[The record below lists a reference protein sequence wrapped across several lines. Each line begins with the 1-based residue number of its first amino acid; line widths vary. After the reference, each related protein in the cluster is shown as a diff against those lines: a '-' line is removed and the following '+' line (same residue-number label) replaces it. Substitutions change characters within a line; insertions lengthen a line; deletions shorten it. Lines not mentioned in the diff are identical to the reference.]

1 MTFVFLHGSGCTN
14 NVWAHQVSFFNNSVA
29 LNFPGHPDGE
39 VLCDVK
45 SIAHWVLN
53 TVEQEDLTDVVL
65 VGHSLG
71 SAVAM
76 QAALL
81 ASSESTT
88 FDSSRLKALVLIGAG
103 AKLKVM
109 PQLLTSL
116 ATLIEECGAFPDY
129 LLASNQQLQEPL
141 RTEVNSAI
149 VKNGAAVMLKDF
161 TACDNFDVMQEIGS
175 IKLPVQ
181 LIVGDKDIMT
191 PVKYSEYLLANLP
204 NAQLEVIDAGTHMV
218 FAEQYDKVNACIQRF
233 VDGLD

>member
-1 MTFVFLHGSGCTN
+1 MTFVFLHGSGCMN
-14 NVWAHQVSFFNNSVA
+14 NVWAHQVSFFNNTIA

-39 VLCDVK
+39 ALSDVK
-45 SIAHWVLN
+45 SIAQWVLN

-116 ATLIEECGAFPDY
+116 ATIIEENGKFPDY

-161 TACDNFDVMQEIGS
+161 TACDNFDVMQEIDS
-175 IKLPVQ
+175 IKLPIQ

-191 PVKYSEYLLANLP
+191 PIKYSEYLLANLP

-233 VDGLD
+233 ADGLA

>member
-116 ATLIEECGAFPDY
+116 ATLIEEGGAFPDY

>member
-88 FDSSRLKALVLIGAG
+88 FDSSRLKALVLVGAG

-116 ATLIEECGAFPDY
+116 ATLIEEGGAFPDY

-233 VDGLD
+233 VDGLA

>member
-45 SIAHWVLN
+45 SIAYWVLN

-116 ATLIEECGAFPDY
+116 ATLIEEGGAFPDY

-233 VDGLD
+233 VDGLA

>member
-14 NVWAHQVSFFNNSVA
+14 NVWAHQVSFFNNTIA

-39 VLCDVK
+39 ALCDVK
-45 SIAHWVLN
+45 SIAQWVLN
-53 TVEQEDLTDVVL
+53 AVEQEDLTDVVL

-88 FDSSRLKALVLIGAG
+88 FDSSRLNALVLIGAG

-116 ATLIEECGAFPDY
+116 ATIIEESGKFPDY

-233 VDGLD
+233 VDGLA

>member
-14 NVWAHQVSFFNNSVA
+14 NVWAHQVSFFNNTIA

-39 VLCDVK
+39 ALSDVK
-45 SIAHWVLN
+45 SIAQWVLN

-116 ATLIEECGAFPDY
+116 ATIIEENGKFPDY

-233 VDGLD
+233 ADGLA

>member
-116 ATLIEECGAFPDY
+116 ATLIEEGGAFPDY

-181 LIVGDKDIMT
+181 LIVDDKDIMT

-233 VDGLD
+233 VDGLA

>member
-116 ATLIEECGAFPDY
+116 ATLIEEGGAFPDY

-204 NAQLEVIDAGTHMV
+204 SAQLEVIDAGTHMV

-233 VDGLD
+233 VDGLA

>member
-116 ATLIEECGAFPDY
+116 ATIIEEGGAFPDY

-233 VDGLD
+233 VDGLA

>member
-116 ATLIEECGAFPDY
+116 ATLIEGGGAFPDY

-233 VDGLD
+233 VDGLA

>member
-116 ATLIEECGAFPDY
+116 ATLIEEGGAFPDY

-149 VKNGAAVMLKDF
+149 VNNGAAVMLKDF

-233 VDGLD
+233 VDGLA

>member
-116 ATLIEECGAFPDY
+116 ATLIEEGGAFPDY

-191 PVKYSEYLLANLP
+191 PVKYSEFLLGQLP
-204 NAQLEVIDAGTHMV
+204 NAKLNIIENGTHMV
-218 FAEQYDKVNACIQRF
+218 FAEQHATVNGCIQEF
-233 VDGLD
+233 VNGLT

>member
-116 ATLIEECGAFPDY
+116 ATLIEEGGAFPDY

-233 VDGLD
+233 VDGLA

>member
-1 MTFVFLHGSGCTN
+1 M
-14 NVWAHQVSFFNNSVA
+14 WAHQVSFFNNSIA

-39 VLCDVK
+39 ALLDVK
-45 SIAHWVLN
+45 SIAQWVLN

-76 QAALL
+76 QAALS

-88 FDSSRLKALVLIGAG
+88 FDSSRLKAMVLIGAG

-116 ATLIEECGAFPDY
+116 ATLIEEGGAFPDY

-149 VKNGAAVMLKDF
+149 VKNGATVMLKDF
-161 TACDNFDVMQEIGS
+161 TACDNFDVMQDIGS
-175 IKLPVQ
+175 ITLPVQ

-191 PVKYSEYLLANLP
+191 PVKYSEFLLGQLP
-204 NAQLEVIDAGTHMV
+204 NAKLNIIENGTHMV
-218 FAEQYDKVNACIQRF
+218 FAEQHDTVNGYIQEF
-233 VDGLD
+233 VNGLT

>member
-14 NVWAHQVSFFNNSVA
+14 NVWEHQVSFFNDSLA
-29 LNFPGHPDGE
+29 LDFPGHPEGE
-39 VLCDVK
+39 ALRDVK
-45 SIAHWVLN
+45 SLAQWVLN
-53 TVEQEDLTDVVL
+53 TVEQEDLTNVVL

-81 ASSESTT
+81 AHSNATT
-88 FDSSRLKALVLIGAG
+88 FDADRLKALVLIGTG

-116 ATLIEECGAFPDY
+116 ATLIEEGGEFPDY

-141 RTEVNSAI
+141 RTQVNTAI
-149 VKNGAAVMLKDF
+149 INNGAAVMLNDF
-161 TACDNFDVMQEIGS
+161 TACDHFDIMQEIGS
-175 IKLPVQ
+175 INLPVQ

-191 PVKYSEYLLANLP
+191 PVKYSEYLLAQLP
-204 NAQLEVIDAGTHMV
+204 DAQLEIVETGTHMV

-233 VDGLD
+233 VGGLT